1 MPDAQSLMPN
11 CMKIYLVG
19 MPGSGKTTL
28 GKQVAAALSL
38 PFVDLDDEIE
48 AHEGKTI
55 PEIFTSRGEDYFRKT
70 ESALLQLWATG
81 EKSFVMSTGG
91 GAPCFY
97 DGIEVINRSGVSIFI
112 DVPIDQLV
120 KRVAQKSDRP
130 LLDTKDQDELVQRM
144 ESFRRQ
150 RLTVYRQA
158 KFVLQNPE
166 LADILRKIKR

>member
-1 MPDAQSLMPN
+1 
-11 CMKIYLVG
+11 MKIYLIG

-55 PEIFTSRGEDYFRKT
+55 PEIFEARGEDYFRKT
-70 ESALLQLWATG
+70 ESALLQRWASG
-81 EKSFVMSTGG
+81 DMSFVMSTGG

-97 DGIEVINRSGVSIFI
+97 DGIEVINRSGVSIFL

-120 KRVAQKSDRP
+120 ERVAQKSDRP
-130 LLDTKDQDELVQRM
+130 LLDTTNQNELVQRM
-144 ESFRRQ
+144 ESFREQ
-150 RLTVYRQA
+150 RLPVYRQA
-158 KFVLQNPE
+158 KFVLQNPM
-166 LADILRKIKR
+166 LGDILGKLRK